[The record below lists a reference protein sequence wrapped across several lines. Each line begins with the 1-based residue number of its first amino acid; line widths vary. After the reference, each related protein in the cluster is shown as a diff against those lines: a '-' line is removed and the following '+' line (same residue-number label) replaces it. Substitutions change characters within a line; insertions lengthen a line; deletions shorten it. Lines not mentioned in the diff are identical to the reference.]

1 MIVDTRK
8 LKEIAEIEFNDIV
21 EDVILTDINE
31 LRIILI
37 DGSFIDVWFSLK
49 LKGRYSY
56 HWERKFIDGSIYRH
70 DNAPH
75 KMWKTIKTFPKHFHD
90 GDEDKVKESYISE
103 KPEEA
108 SSGEPPEKKILFLG
122 FPPFPV
128 EPVKRSGERIW
139 H

>member
-1 MIVDTRK
+1 LIVDTKK
-8 LKEIAEIEFNDIV
+8 LKEIAEVEFSDII

-56 HWERKFIDGSIYRH
+56 HWERKFMDGHIYRH

-75 KMWKTIKTFPKHFHD
+75 KRWENIATFPKHFHD
-90 GDEDKVKESYISE
+90 GDEDKVVQSHISD
-103 KPEEA
+103 KPEGAIREFL
-108 SSGEPPEKKILFLG
+108 EFVRKK
-122 FPPFPV
+122 
-128 EPVKRSGERIW
+128 VKSFKK
-139 H
+139 